1 MFQPIRFSL
10 TAILALCMFATSA
23 LANTVFVTEDFEITM
38 RTGPG
43 VDRKII
49 ALIRSGQRVEEVSKS
64 EEWTQIRL
72 PSDKTG
78 WVLTRYLSPKEPC
91 ALVKERIETQYNQLQ
106 SDHTELQ
113 ATSSDLEAENQRL
126 EAQLASTQA
135 SLERVTGDFDSLK
148 TESTDFLKLKSQF
161 KKVNAELEETRTRAD
176 KYEDETGRLLRNQ
189 NIKWFLAGGGVL
201 LVGFMFGLMSR
212 RQKRR
217 SSLL

>member
-1 MFQPIRFSL
+1 MFHPIKLIL
-10 TAILALCMFATSA
+10 TVVLALVMVATAA
-23 LANTVFVTEDFEITM
+23 LANTVYVTEDFEITM

-64 EEWTQIRL
+64 EEWTEIRL

-91 ALVKERIETQYNQLQ
+91 ALVKERIQTQYNQLQ
-106 SDHTELQ
+106 TDHTELQ
-113 ATSSDLEAENQRL
+113 AKNSDLEAVNQRL

-135 SLERVTGDFDSLK
+135 SLERVTGDFDDLK
-148 TESTDFLKLKSQF
+148 TESTDFLKLKTQF
-161 KKVNAELEETRTRAD
+161 KKVTAQLEETKTKAD
-176 KYEDETGRLLRNQ
+176 KFEDETSRLLRNQ
-189 NIKWFLAGGGVL
+189 NIKWFLAGAGVIL
-201 LVGFMFGLMSR
+201 IGFIIGFSSR

>member
-1 MFQPIRFSL
+1 MSQPIKLML
-10 TAILALCMFATSA
+10 TAVLVFTMGATAAMAST
-23 LANTVFVTEDFEITM
+23 LYVTEDFEITM

-49 ALIRSGQRVEEVSKS
+49 ALIRSGQRVEEISTS
-64 EEWTQIRL
+64 EEWTEIRL
-72 PSDKTG
+72 PSNKTG

-91 ALVKERIETQYNQLQ
+91 AMVKERLQTEFTQIQTEKAELETKN
-106 SDHTELQ
+106 T
-113 ATSSDLEAENQRL
+113 DLEAENQRL

-161 KKVNAELEETRTRAD
+161 RKVTAELEETKTKAD
-176 KYEDETGRLLRNQ
+176 KFEDETGRLLRNQ
-189 NIKWFLAGGGVL
+189 NIKWFLAGAGVL
-201 LVGFMFGLMSR
+201 LIGFIIGFSSR

>member
-1 MFQPIRFSL
+1 MCQPIKVL
-10 TAILALCMFATSA
+10 LAVA
-23 LANTVFVTEDFEITM
+23 LAFLLGATVAMANTLYVTEEFEITM

-43 VDRKII
+43 VERKII
-49 ALIRSGQRVEEVSKS
+49 ALIRSGQRVEEISKS
-64 EEWTQIRL
+64 EEWTEIQL

-78 WVLTRYLSPKEPC
+78 WVLTRYLSSKEPC
-91 ALVKERIETQYNQLQ
+91 ALVKERLQTEYDQLVTEKNELETKN
-106 SDHTELQ
+106 
-113 ATSSDLEAENQRL
+113 SDLEAENQRL

-161 KKVNAELEETRTRAD
+161 KKVTTELEETKSKAD
-176 KYEDETGRLLRNQ
+176 KFEDESARLLRNQ
-189 NIKWFLAGGGVL
+189 NIKWFLAGAGVL
-201 LVGFMFGLMSR
+201 LIGFIIGFSSR

>member
-1 MFQPIRFSL
+1 MSQSIKLLLAVVLAFSMG
-10 TAILALCMFATSA
+10 ANMAM
-23 LANTVFVTEDFEITM
+23 ANTLYVTEDFEITM

-49 ALIRSGQRVEEVSKS
+49 ALIRSGQRVEEISTS
-64 EEWTQIRL
+64 EEWTEIRL

-91 ALVKERIETQYNQLQ
+91 AMVKERLQTEFNQLE
-106 SDHTELQ
+106 TEKNEL
-113 ATSSDLEAENQRL
+113 AAKNTDLEAQNQRL

-135 SLERVTGDFDSLK
+135 SLERITGDFDSLK

-161 KKVNAELEETRTRAD
+161 KKVTTELEETKTKAD
-176 KYEDETGRLLRNQ
+176 KFEDETGRLLRNQ
-189 NIKWFLAGGGVL
+189 NIKWFLAGAGVL
-201 LVGFMFGLMSR
+201 LIGFIIGFSSR

>member
-1 MFQPIRFSL
+1 MFQPIKLMITVVL
-10 TAILALCMFATSA
+10 TLIIG
-23 LANTVFVTEDFEITM
+23 TVTAAASTVYVTEDFEITM

-49 ALIRSGQRVEEVSKS
+49 ALIRSGQRVEEISKS
-64 EEWTQIRL
+64 EEWTEIRL

-78 WVLTRYLSPKEPC
+78 WVLSRYLSPKEPC
-91 ALVKERIETQYNQLQ
+91 ALVKERLQTEFNQLQ
-106 SDHTELQ
+106 AEKAELE
-113 ATSSDLEAENQRL
+113 TKNSDLEAENQRL

-148 TESTDFLKLKSQF
+148 VESTDFLKLKTQF
-161 KKVNAELEETRTRAD
+161 KKVTDELEETKTKAD
-176 KYEDETGRLLRNQ
+176 KFEDETGRLLRNQ
-189 NIKWFLAGGGVL
+189 NIKWFLAGAGVL
-201 LVGFMFGLMSR
+201 LIGFIIGFSSR

>member
-1 MFQPIRFSL
+1 MSQSIKLVLAAVLAFIVG
-10 TAILALCMFATSA
+10 TASATA
-23 LANTVFVTEDFEITM
+23 DTLYVTEDFEITM

-49 ALIRSGQRVEEVSKS
+49 ALIRSGQRVEEISTS
-64 EEWTQIRL
+64 EEWTEIRL
-72 PSDKTG
+72 PSDKSG

-91 ALVKERIETQYNQLQ
+91 AMVKERLQTDFNQLQ
-106 SDHTELQ
+106 TEKNEL
-113 ATSSDLEAENQRL
+113 AAKNGDLEAENQRL

-161 KKVNAELEETRTRAD
+161 KKVTAELEETKTKAD
-176 KYEDETGRLLRNQ
+176 KFEDETSRLLRNQ
-189 NIKWFLAGGGVL
+189 NIKWFLAGAGVL
-201 LVGFMFGLMSR
+201 LIGFIIGFSSR

>member
-1 MFQPIRFSL
+1 ML
-10 TAILALCMFATSA
+10 TVVLALTMGTTAAMAST
-23 LANTVFVTEDFEITM
+23 LYVTEDFEITM

-49 ALIRSGQRVEEVSKS
+49 ALIRSGQRVEEISKS
-64 EEWTQIRL
+64 EEWTEIRL

-91 ALVKERIETQYNQLQ
+91 ALIKERLQTDFNQLQ
-106 SDHTELQ
+106 AERAELE
-113 ATSSDLEAENQRL
+113 TKNTDLEAENQRL

-148 TESTDFLKLKSQF
+148 TESTDFLKLKTQF
-161 KKVNAELEETRTRAD
+161 KKTTAELEETRTKAD
-176 KYEDETGRLLRNQ
+176 KFEDETSRLLRNQ
-189 NIKWFLAGGGVL
+189 NIKWFLAGAGVL
-201 LVGFMFGLMSR
+201 LIGFIIGFSSR

>member
-1 MFQPIRFSL
+1 MSQAIKLLFSVG
-10 TAILALCMFATSA
+10 LALAIGASAA
-23 LANTVFVTEDFEITM
+23 LASTLYVTEDFEITM

-78 WVLTRYLSPKEPC
+78 WVLTRYLSPNEPC
-91 ALVKERIETQYNQLQ
+91 ALVKDRLQAEFNQLQ
-106 SDHTELQ
+106 TEKDEL
-113 ATSSDLEAENQRL
+113 ATKNIDLEAENQRL

-148 TESTDFLKLKSQF
+148 AESTDFLKLKTQF
-161 KKVNAELEETRTRAD
+161 KKVTAELDETKTKAD
-176 KYEDETGRLLRNQ
+176 KFEDETGRLLRNQ
-189 NIKWFLAGGGVL
+189 NIKWFLAGAGVIL
-201 LVGFMFGLMSR
+201 IGFIIGFSSR

>member
-1 MFQPIRFSL
+1 MSQRIKL
-10 TAILALCMFATSA
+10 IIAVA
-23 LANTVFVTEDFEITM
+23 LAMVTGASAAMADTLYVTEEFEITM

-64 EEWTQIRL
+64 EEWTEIRL
-72 PSDKTG
+72 PSNKTG

-91 ALVKERIETQYNQLQ
+91 ALIKEHLQ
-106 SDHTELQ
+106 TEFNLLQTDKTEL
-113 ATSSDLEAENQRL
+113 AAKNSDLEAENQRL

-135 SLERVTGDFDSLK
+135 SLERVTGDYDSLK
-148 TESTDFLKLKSQF
+148 TESTDFLKLKTQF
-161 KKVNAELEETRTRAD
+161 KKVTTELEETKTKAD
-176 KYEDETGRLLRNQ
+176 KYEDETSRLLRNQ
-189 NIKWFLAGGGVL
+189 NIKWFLAGAGVIL
-201 LVGFMFGLMSR
+201 IGFIIGFSSR

>member
-1 MFQPIRFSL
+1 MFQPIKTS
-10 TAILALCMFATSA
+10 ILVVLVLVIGAVSA
-23 LANTVFVTEDFEITM
+23 MANTVYVTEDFEITM

-64 EEWTQIRL
+64 EEWTEIRL
-72 PSDKTG
+72 PSAKTG

-91 ALVKERIETQYNQLQ
+91 ALVKERLQ
-106 SDHTELQ
+106 SEYDQLLTDKTDLE
-113 ATSSDLEAENQRL
+113 TKNSDLEAENQRL

-135 SLERVTGDFDSLK
+135 SLERVSGDFDSLK
-148 TESTDFLKLKSQF
+148 SESTDFLKLKSQF
-161 KKVNAELEETRTRAD
+161 RKITTELEETKTKAD
-176 KYEDETGRLLRNQ
+176 KFEDETGRLLRNQ
-189 NIKWFLAGGGVL
+189 NIKWFLAGAGVIL
-201 LVGFMFGLMSR
+201 IGFIIGFSSR

>member
-1 MFQPIRFSL
+1 MFHPIKLIL
-10 TAILALCMFATSA
+10 TVVLALAMVATAA
-23 LANTVFVTEDFEITM
+23 LANTVYVTEDFEITM

-64 EEWTQIRL
+64 EEWTEIRL

-91 ALVKERIETQYNQLQ
+91 ALVKERIQTQYNQLQ
-106 SDHTELQ
+106 TDHTELQ
-113 ATSSDLEAENQRL
+113 AKNSDLEAVNQRL

-135 SLERVTGDFDSLK
+135 SLERVTGDFDDLK
-148 TESTDFLKLKSQF
+148 TESTDFLKLKTQF
-161 KKVNAELEETRTRAD
+161 KKVTAQLEETKTKAD
-176 KYEDETGRLLRNQ
+176 KFEDETSRLLRNQ
-189 NIKWFLAGGGVL
+189 NIKWFLAGAGVIL
-201 LVGFMFGLMSR
+201 IGFIIGFSSR

>member
-1 MFQPIRFSL
+1 MFQTTKLIL
-10 TAILALCMFATSA
+10 VVVLAIAMGASVA
-23 LANTVFVTEDFEITM
+23 RANTLYVTEDFEITM

-49 ALIRSGQRVEEVSKS
+49 ALIRSGQRVEEISKS
-64 EEWTQIRL
+64 EEWTEIRL

-91 ALVKERIETQYNQLQ
+91 ALVKERLLTEFNQLQ
-106 SDHTELQ
+106 TDKTEL
-113 ATSSDLEAENQRL
+113 AAKNSDLEAENQRL

-135 SLERVTGDFDSLK
+135 SLERVTGDYDSLK
-148 TESTDFLKLKSQF
+148 TDSTDFLKLKSQF
-161 KKVNAELEETRTRAD
+161 KKVNADLEETKTKAD
-176 KYEDETGRLLRNQ
+176 KFEDETSRLLRNQ
-189 NIKWFLAGGGVL
+189 NIKWFLAGAGVIL
-201 LVGFMFGLMSR
+201 IGFIIGFSSR

>member
-1 MFQPIRFSL
+1 MFQTTKL
-10 TAILALCMFATSA
+10 ILAVILAIFMGASA
-23 LANTVFVTEDFEITM
+23 AMANTLYVTEEFEITM

-49 ALIRSGQRVEEVSKS
+49 ALIRSGQRVEEISKS
-64 EEWTQIRL
+64 EEWTEIRL

-91 ALVKERIETQYNQLQ
+91 ALIKENLQTEFNQLQ
-106 SDHTELQ
+106 TEKVELE
-113 ATSSDLEAENQRL
+113 SKNSDLEAENQRL

-135 SLERVTGDFDSLK
+135 SLERVTGDYDSLK

-161 KKVNAELEETRTRAD
+161 KKVNTELEETKTKAD
-176 KYEDETGRLLRNQ
+176 KYEDETSRLLRNQ
-189 NIKWFLAGGGVL
+189 NIKWFLAGAGVL
-201 LVGFMFGLMSR
+201 LIGFIIGFSSR